1 MLQISLN
8 QNHRKSLTDRAARI
22 TASLLDSPELHDL
35 SDEELSYLAKSVIVD
50 ELKAKLRNDVTKK
63 RLDMNEL
70 KARWLNKFTSDPTK
84 RTFETNIKMFMT
96 WLGETSILDVD
107 TKLVDDYLIYL
118 QKSVVQIPG
127 KAKRRISVNT
137 LRLRVAAC
145 SSFWRSLK
153 RWEIVAQNPWLG
165 ADLPKKHI
173 AVKKA
178 EAVPTDRHLDKIE
191 ALCRRAFKATGR
203 GSLNRRKGARKALA
217 ALRVLRA
224 TGLRVGALP
233 SLAIDPEGFYTAKS
247 KGGTAHG
254 RIDTQT
260 RRILSQSGLNKG
272 EPFKNYF
279 SFSKYFE
286 RICKASD
293 WKYTVHGIRHRFAV
307 NHYTANKDPVALQ
320 RLLGHSS
327 LVATQAYL
335 ATLQRFGRSTA
346 RTEAL

>member
-1 MLQISLN
+1 MLQIPSN
-8 QNHRKSLTDRAARI
+8 SNERKSQKDRAARI

-35 SDEELSYLAKSVIVD
+35 SDEQLRYLAKSVIID

-63 RLDMNEL
+63 RLNTTDL
-70 KARWLNKFTSDPTK
+70 KTRWLNKFTSAPTK
-84 RTFETNIKMFMT
+84 RTFETHIRIFLT
-96 WLGETSILDVD
+96 WLGNISILDVD
-107 TKLVDDYLIYL
+107 AKIVDDYLIYL
-118 QKSVVQIPG
+118 QKAVVQIPG

-165 ADLPKKHI
+165 ADLPKKQI

-178 EAVPTDRHLDKIE
+178 ESVPSDRHLDKIE
-191 ALCRRAFKATGR
+191 AQCRSAFKANGR
-203 GSLNRRKGARKALA
+203 GSLNRRMGARKALA
-217 ALRVLRA
+217 AIRVLRA

-233 SLAIDPEGFYTAKS
+233 SLAIDPDGFYTAKS
-247 KGGTAHG
+247 KGGTAQG
-254 RIDTQT
+254 RIDTKT
-260 RRILSQSGLNKG
+260 RRILSECGMNAGQ
-272 EPFKNYF
+272 PFKNYF

-293 WKYTVHGIRHRFAV
+293 WRYTVHGIRHRFAV

-327 LVATQAYL
+327 LIATQAYL
-335 ATLQRFGRSTA
+335 ATLQKFGSSAAPTA
-346 RTEAL
+346 AA